1 MKYIKLLSLI
11 AAVSL
16 VSCVDETA
24 YENSTEQQGPETV
37 NPEYTHFIT
46 LVASS
51 DATKIEHDGAKVKW
65 SAGDKIKIYFDG
77 GSAESL
83 GAVLSD
89 EGATAS
95 FKIPLEAPLADNAK
109 IYAVYPSTTAAS
121 LDGETFNVTIPAE
134 QSAIYRNADILAACS
149 TVEDASLTFHHV
161 AGLVSFTV
169 SEGNPK
175 GIDSGVFKDFY
186 KSAAIAGTCPL
197 TFDEEGLMTI
207 GEAVDTKTQITLK
220 DIQAGENYIAVI
232 PEVKMESVGLKLK
245 ANGKFLTPKAT
256 DNDLKVS
263 AAHIRPVGVVD
274 TDMSDAY
281 YIKPGA
287 TGKGT
292 SWDDA
297 AGVSLISELMSTP
310 FPKQSDIYQRYAAAW
325 RLDGQ
330 EIRMTEG
337 TYELSGTMNADT
349 KIAFTFQATDFMTK
363 TTFTIDGGYDADGV
377 KSETAKAAFTGNNAH
392 PVMALWKN
400 VVAEFKNV
408 KFMNGLNDGT
418 DVSNGISGIGGVVDL
433 DNGSVVT
440 FDNCEFNANKSA
452 QDFGGAVAI
461 TDAGTTAT
469 FNSCSFDG
477 NECSKNGGAV
487 YIGNSSATFDGCT
500 FVNNKTT
507 AAGGGA
513 IVYNNTKVNT
523 ALTISN
529 STFDA
534 NTATNGGAALLLCN
548 GKKAIIK
555 NTIFKNNAAT
565 TRNNG
570 YHGAVAI
577 ADQNNSNN
585 YDARISVDFENCEF
599 SNNIGGGVAMTSCWP
614 TYKADTYIEEY
625 VSFNGCRFEGNTTDY
640 RGGALWV
647 AGTLPVL
654 MNACSFK
661 NNKLTG
667 SQVQVGAT
675 ITMAS
680 IKSGVYG
687 MLGMNNCTV
696 SGGTYSSSNKDAG
709 SGDVYAQGKS
719 IIANSTLL
727 GKGEVVELQ
736 YRYSASY
743 GNQDGSVL
751 VNSVVCTEKTKTVD
765 QSSYTPIGLPWI
777 GNAVTFSI
785 NGYYNIYQELNSGGN
800 SDDYKSNYD
809 SVITKA
815 WSDFNFNET
824 NYGTTDKPNY
834 IFDYSIPTGSTVTKV
849 PTVEEVATAIKSMSV
864 VRKTGGETFG
874 NMFYNWLTSIGAAD
888 KDARGKVRTTN
899 RQGALVK

>member
-477 NECSKNGGAV
+477 NECSMNGGAV
-487 YIGNSSATFDGCT
+487 YIGNSSATFNGCT
-500 FVNNKTT
+500 FVRNKTT
-507 AAGGGA
+507 SVGGGA
-513 IVYNNTKVNT
+513 IFYNNSKVST
-523 ALTISN
+523 TLTIIN
-529 STFDA
+529 STFEA
-534 NTATNGGAALLLCN
+534 NTATNGGAALLLSN
-548 GKKAIIK
+548 GMKATVK
-555 NTIFKNNAAT
+555 GTTFKNNNVT
-565 TRNNG
+565 STSVNVG
-570 YHGAVAI
+570 YYGVVAI
-577 ADQNNSNN
+577 TGNTTSTSSNAN
-585 YDARISVDFENCEF
+585 FESKIHVDFEDCDF
-599 SNNIGGGVAMTSCWP
+599 LSNKCCALNVSSIWP
-614 TYKADTYIEEY
+614 TDADISSSYTGQF
-625 VSFNGCRFEGNTTDY
+625 VSLDGCCFEGNTSIFKAAAVLVQ
-640 RGGALWV
+640 GS
-647 AGTLPVL
+647 LPVF
-654 MNACSFK
+654 MNACTFK
-661 NNKLTG
+661 NNIMG
-667 SQVQVGAT
+667 GART
-675 ITMAS
+675 DSGVTVAMAS
-680 IKSGVYG
+680 GNSGWFG
-687 MLGMNNCTV
+687 MLAMNNCTF
-696 SGGTYSSSNKDAG
+696 SGGQFTNSPEGY
-709 SGDVYAQGKS
+709 VYLRGKS
-719 IIANSTLL
+719 IVSNCTILGDGQKPALTYGYNAKWGNS
-727 GKGEVVELQ
+727 
-736 YRYSASY
+736 
-743 GNQDGSVL
+743 DGSIL
-751 VNSVVCTEKTKTVD
+751 VNSIVCNESADTYNPVVLNND
-765 QSSYTPIGLPWI
+765 NSYTI
-777 GNAVTFSI
+777 T
-785 NGYYNIYQELNSGGN
+785 GYYNLYQGLTKLTNNKYVDNS
-800 SDDYKSNYD
+800 D
-809 SVITKA
+809 SVIAKDYKT
-815 WSDFNFNET
+815 DFNFTET
-824 NYGTTDKPNY
+824 NYGTSEDSNY
-834 IFDYSIPTGSTVTKV
+834 LFDYSIPAGLTVTKV
-849 PTVEEVATAIKSMSV
+849 PTVEEVATAIKSQTTAS
-864 VRKTGGETFG
+864 KSGYEFG
-874 NMFYNWLTSIGAAD
+874 TMFYNWLTSIGAAD